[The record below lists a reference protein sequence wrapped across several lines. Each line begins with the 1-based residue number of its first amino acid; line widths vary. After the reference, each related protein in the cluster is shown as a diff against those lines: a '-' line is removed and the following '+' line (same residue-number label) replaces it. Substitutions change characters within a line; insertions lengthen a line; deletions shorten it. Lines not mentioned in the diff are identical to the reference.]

1 MVYHLYHGFFR
12 DNDEDNKDR
21 LGYRRLRS
29 IVISGPPAV
38 GKTTVARGLA
48 KHYNIR
54 WINGGD
60 ILKEMA
66 REQGLKPD
74 GESWW
79 DTPRGMVFLGIREKN
94 FDLDRDVDNRLLE
107 MCLQGDVVITSYT
120 LPWLDADAVKVWLD
134 CSQDV
139 AASRLQY
146 RDGVDAVEARKI
158 ADKRHQHN
166 TRLYKKYYG
175 FRFGPDKS
183 IFDIMVYTNGKDADE
198 VVAEVVAKLEDI

>member
-1 MVYHLYHGFFR
+1 M
-12 DNDEDNKDR
+12 
-21 LGYRRLRS
+21 
-29 IVISGPPAV
+29 

-66 REQGLKPD
+66 REQGLKPN
-74 GESWW
+74 GNSWW
-79 DTPRGMVFLGIREKN
+79 DTPHGMVFLSIREKN

-120 LPWLDADAVKVWLD
+120 LPWLDADATKVWLD

-146 RDGVDAVEARKI
+146 RDGVDAIEARKI

-175 FRFGPDKS
+175 FSFGPDKS
-183 IFDIMVYTNGKDADE
+183 VFDIMVHTNGKDADE
-198 VVAEVVAKLEDI
+198 VVTEVVAKLGDV